1 MTDDSLRLACQTFLT
16 VHPMG
21 EAIEAD
27 WNMELTAEGF
37 FPVLFFLLPSA
48 EKLHMNAT
56 AMARKAAGISERP
69 VNTLFQN
76 CLPRQ

>member
-1 MTDDSLRLACQTFLT
+1 
-16 VHPMG
+16 MG

-37 FPVLFFLLPSA
+37 LCCFFFLPSA

-56 AMARKAAGISERP
+56 AMARKAAGVFERP
-69 VNTLFQN
+69 VNTSFQN
-76 CLPRQ
+76 CLSGQ